1 MKLKSNQPKA
11 TAEQVVKD
19 IRRATW
25 SDLYL
30 RADHNNTKSGSDG
43 KGCVSA

>member
-19 IRRATW
+19 IRRATHFIKV
-25 SDLYL
+25 L
-30 RADHNNTKSGSDG
+30 NKT
-43 KGCVSA
+43 